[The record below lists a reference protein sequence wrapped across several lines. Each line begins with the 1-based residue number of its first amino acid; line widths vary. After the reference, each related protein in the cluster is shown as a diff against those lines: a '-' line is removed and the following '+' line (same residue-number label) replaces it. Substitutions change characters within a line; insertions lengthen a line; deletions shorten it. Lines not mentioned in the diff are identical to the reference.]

1 MYTYIYTHTY
11 IYIYIYIYMYIYI
24 YIHYIYTSQAEDQ
37 EEDRAQPCIR
47 DTEPWKAT
55 KSLFGHVSVG
65 IPVCAYSLSKE
76 THKEMYTLSK
86 EAHTEN
92 MTTMFLSEYLF
103 AHIVKKAP

>member
-1 MYTYIYTHTY
+1 
-11 IYIYIYIYMYIYI
+11 MYIYI

-86 EAHTEN
+86 EAHKEMYTLSKGAHTEN
-92 MTTMFLSEYLF
+92 MTAMFLSEYLF
-103 AHIVKKAP
+103 VHIV